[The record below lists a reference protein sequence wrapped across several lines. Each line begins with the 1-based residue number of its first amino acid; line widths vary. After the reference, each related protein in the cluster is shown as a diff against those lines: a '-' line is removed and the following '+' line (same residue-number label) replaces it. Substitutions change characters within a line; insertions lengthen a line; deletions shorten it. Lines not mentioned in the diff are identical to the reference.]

1 MGMLV
6 AFILLYCSEP
16 TEECKSAYTY
26 VILTEER
33 PVSP

>member
-26 VILTEER
+26 VVLAEER